1 MAQPKRYYQPAKPT
15 PPVTADNTP
24 AKPFTGVNSKNT
36 NKKTLLVKQ
45 PLPSLFTKENYMWMG
60 IGAAVVILGMLLMM
74 GGKNQNPNTFDY
86 SVVYSTR
93 RITVAPILIL
103 AGLMIEIYA
112 IFKNPKTRVIE

>member
-1 MAQPKRYYQPAKPT
+1 MADAKRHYQPGKTTPAVPVTKPT
-15 PPVTADNTP
+15 AATTINV
-24 AKPFTGVNSKNT
+24 T
-36 NKKTLLVKQ
+36 NKKIIMTKQ
-45 PLPSLFTKENYMWMG
+45 PLSTLFTKDNYRWMA

-86 SVVYSTR
+86 SVVYSAR

-112 IFKNPKTRVIE
+112 IFKNPKPTVVSNES